1 MLDFAMGPDRTRR
14 RRVIAADRGL
24 DKDIFAAPELTRHS
38 ESAKMAVFSEGYGR
52 NDLQVVVAARF
63 PEVAACV
70 AALSC
75 AAPAEMPE
83 KRLDLL
89 LAR

>member
-1 MLDFAMGPDRTRR
+1 
-14 RRVIAADRGL
+14 
-24 DKDIFAAPELTRHS
+24 
-38 ESAKMAVFSEGYGR
+38 MAVFSEGYGR

-75 AAPAEMPE
+75 EAPAEMPE